1 MIAGVFCQ
9 RATVVRRS
17 ADSRLRPNNWT
28 DRDDRSNRDDPNR
41 VGKRRDE
48 DLTPDTS
55 GSAGAPWQQL
65 MSVAQARNDLAY
77 PNLGNM
83 VMLGFFY
90 DNEESGLG

>member
-1 MIAGVFCQ
+1 
-9 RATVVRRS
+9 
-17 ADSRLRPNNWT
+17 
-28 DRDDRSNRDDPNR
+28 
-41 VGKRRDE
+41 
-48 DLTPDTS
+48 
-55 GSAGAPWQQL
+55 